1 MMMMMG
7 IVNSDGDGDGDG
19 DTDDEDDDDGYG
31 DHSDSSNMMHEA
43 IKVVMLQ
50 LKSMIIVKI
59 CIFSCST

>member
-7 IVNSDGDGDGDG
+7 IVNSDGDGDGDA
-19 DTDDEDDDDGYG
+19 DDEDDGDGYG

-43 IKVVMLQ
+43 IKVVMLHF
-50 LKSMIIVKI
+50 KSMIMVRI